1 MKILVIGREGQL
13 ARGLAEAAGTGL
25 EIVAIGRPQID
36 VTDPRSVTEA
46 IARER
51 PGVVVNAAAYT
62 AVDRAESEPDIAMA
76 VNGAGAEHVAR
87 ACAAGAI
94 PLVHLSTDYVFDGN
108 KKQPYVEGDAVGPIN
123 AYGRSKLD
131 GELRLAR
138 ACPQHLILRTAWVHS
153 PWGTNFVRTMLRL
166 AGERPQIRVVD
177 DVRGSPTYAPHLAE
191 VVLALARKIKSD
203 AAAVPWGTYHA
214 VSAGDTTWCG
224 FAREV
229 FRCAREH
236 GLPAAEVVPIGTA
249 DYPTAARRPMNSRL
263 DCTALRTSFG
273 LQLPDWRQ
281 GVRDCVA
288 RLAATAPPG
297 AA

>member
-13 ARGLAEAAGTGL
+13 ARGLAEAAGAGL
-25 EIVAIGRPQID
+25 EIVAVGRPQID
-36 VTDPRSVTEA
+36 LTDARSAADA
-46 IARER
+46 IARAR

-62 AVDRAESEPDIAMA
+62 SVDRAESEPDIAMA
-76 VNGAGAEHVAR
+76 VNASGAEHVAR

-94 PLVHLSTDYVFDGN
+94 PLIHLSTDYVFDGN
-108 KKQPYVEGDAVGPIN
+108 KNQPYLEDDAVGPIN

-131 GELRLAR
+131 GEVRVAR

-153 PWGTNFVRTMLRL
+153 PWGSNFVKTMLRL
-166 AGERPQIRVVD
+166 AGERQIRVVD
-177 DVRGSPTYAPHLAE
+177 DVRGSPTYAPHLANL
-191 VVLALARKIKSD
+191 VLALARKIKTD
-203 AAAVPWGTYHA
+203 AAAIPWGTYHA

-249 DYPTAARRPMNSRL
+249 DYPTAARRPINSRL
-263 DCTALRTSFG
+263 DCTKLRRSFALE
-273 LQLPDWRQ
+273 LPDWQ
-281 GVRDCVA
+281 EGVRDCVA
-288 RLAATAPPG
+288 RLAA
-297 AA
+297 AAQAGKA